1 MAPAAGV
8 VDVEVVPKFAGRLFK
23 ARSPW
28 AFNPGCSLM
37 LSPSDW
43 PPHTYTTK
51 PTKLHPYGHNL
62 LVRELSFMQALV
74 QGAHKRQALKD
85 SCARNPVNYGFQ
97 PKWKACC
104 DVTLSAYNSVFT

>member
-1 MAPAAGV
+1 MDDECTMAPAAGV

-43 PPHTYTTK
+43 PPHTYIMK

-85 SCARNPVNYGFQ
+85 SQLRTKPGKLRDFSPNGKPVM
-97 PKWKACC
+97 
-104 DVTLSAYNSVFT
+104 SR